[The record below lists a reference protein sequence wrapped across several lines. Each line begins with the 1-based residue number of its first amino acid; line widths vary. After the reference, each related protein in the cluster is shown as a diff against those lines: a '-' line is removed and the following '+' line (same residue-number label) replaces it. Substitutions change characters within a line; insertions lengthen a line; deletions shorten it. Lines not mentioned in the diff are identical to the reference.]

1 MSATRN
7 FQPLCGMNSLVQNI
21 FSQRLVMGVPRR
33 KVNFAMEQ
41 FTQIPFQTDEIKYTD
56 PGIRFEI
63 K

>member
-1 MSATRN
+1 
-7 FQPLCGMNSLVQNI
+7 MNSLVQNI